1 MKTILL
7 TSTLAAMMAG
17 SVAMAHAEASSTRV
31 LVSVSNF
38 GDFMGSAP
46 ADKCTAQ
53 RNYYYNDK
61 MQVVAVIET
70 ATNASGNDLYTQYYN
85 PYIYDEAGNLVK
97 KDRYQYGLYDYGD
110 RAMHQAAGVVEYK
123 YDAEGNCIEQIENQS
138 VIAFE
143 YDAEGNCV
151 REVHYNNGKETK
163 TLIYSDF
170 SAGRNKPALVSST
183 HVEPTYTGEFY
194 DETREYDELGQLV
207 KAQRLC
213 NRDYVDDHGFWS
225 ITTAAGDFM
234 QEEHWTYDGEQIM
247 LYEKFMYIDEETGE
261 LQPYLKT
268 VYTKKDEN
276 VIGLQSYTA
285 FGGEWYK
292 SGVYQEETYRDFAGM
307 TEATAIELVS
317 VSKSES
323 DMSVNGAELVFT
335 CPAICESDENVT
347 FNIFRNGELLQL
359 GKEQMLADLESGYLG
374 YADPEVP
381 SGQYDYMVQTVTS
394 NGDFCVSN
402 IMSVDLT
409 MELPAA
415 SNIRAVASEKNDNND
430 NYVTILFKAPE
441 VRPELGFI
449 SNDLI
454 VGNAQV
460 GEDHS
465 EDPTKNVMHCTIGD
479 NTATVFI
486 LTRYKYGHALSERV
500 TIDVNN
506 LSSLEELRTVA
517 TADMMVFDLNGR
529 QVNAPLEEL
538 HGSFIV
544 VTGKTAHKVVL
555 K

>member
-1 MKTILL
+1 
-7 TSTLAAMMAG
+7 MMAG
-17 SVAMAHAEASSTRV
+17 SVVSAHAEAASTRV
-31 LVSVSNF
+31 LVTVSNF

-70 ATNASGNDLYTQYYN
+70 ATNASGNELYTQYYN

-97 KDRYQYGLYDYGD
+97 KDRYQYGLYEYGD
-110 RAMHQAAGVVEYK
+110 RAMHPVAGAVEYL

-151 REVHYNNGKETK
+151 KEVHYSNGKETK
-163 TLIYSDF
+163 TLLYSDF

-268 VYTKKDEN
+268 VYTMKDEN
-276 VIGLQSYTA
+276 TIGLQSYTA
-285 FGGEWYK
+285 FSGEWYK

-307 TEATAIELVS
+307 TEATAIELVN
-317 VSKSES
+317 VTKSES
-323 DMSVNGAELVFT
+323 GSNVNEAVLVFT
-335 CPAICESDENVT
+335 CPAICESDENVS
-347 FNIFRNGELLQL
+347 FNFFRNGELLQSGAVQL
-359 GKEQMLADLESGYLG
+359 VALESGNLVCT
-374 YADPEVP
+374 DPEVP

-394 NGDFCVSN
+394 SGAYCVSN
-402 IMSVDLT
+402 IKSVDMT

-415 SNIRAVASEKNDNND
+415 TNIRAVASEKNENDD

-441 VRPELGFI
+441 ARPELGFI
-449 SNDLI
+449 SNELL

-460 GEDHS
+460 GDDYS
-465 EDPTKNVMHCTIGD
+465 EDPARNIMHCTISEA
-479 NTATVFI
+479 TATVSI

-500 TIDVNN
+500 AIDVNN
-506 LSSLEELRTVA
+506 LSSLEELRAVA
-517 TADMMVFDLNGR
+517 SADMMVFDMNGQ
-529 QVNAPLEEL
+529 QVNVPLESL
-538 HGSFIV
+538 HGTFIV